1 MLLHGYQLLCYS
13 VYQYS
18 NLYPSQI
25 VYILDDRPG
34 AFGWTKYFLGLNQ
47 LMQFFLYVFPR
58 IRRKISSEIGE
69 IEKKCFSPSFLMV
82 AAETVSPGFWAFS
95 ERQDNRR
102 SRRHISADKMF
113 FFVFFI
119 LSSFWK
125 LIFPIL
131 RLMAQSYTYFPSYL
145 SLLMLFY
152 PFWCFS
158 MLFYPFWCFSP
169 KEVCLETSHLA
180 PVNKSFRT
188 CNQVIWYQ

>member
-1 MLLHGYQLLCYS
+1 MFLPSLSTWRHLKYRSSLLATL
-13 VYQYS
+13 
-18 NLYPSQI
+18 
-25 VYILDDRPG
+25 
-34 AFGWTKYFLGLNQ
+34 
-47 LMQFFLYVFPR
+47 QFFLYVFPC
-58 IRRKISSEIGE
+58 INWNILSGIGE
-69 IEKKCFSPSFLMV
+69 TEKKCASPSFLMV

-158 MLFYPFWCFSP
+158 MLFYAFLSLLMLFSQRS
-169 KEVCLETSHLA
+169 VFG
-180 PVNKSFRT
+180 NKSFGT
-188 CNQVIWYQ
+188 SKQVI